1 MKMKSATTLLKE
13 FAAQPRC
20 GWMRSFLVKTS
31 KRSCTVL
38 LFAPPHVAQ
47 WWECHLCDWTHPLMT
62 SEDDKQSHGNLCRDL
77 DLDLDLWASQVC
89 PEHPVGHAGGCFRE
103 QDVLRSVARSFPH
116 RPLVLVCEDNR
127 TSVMSLHVL
136 VLQGLQ
142 GGVTRTLASL
152 RALTPWTMNSQIC
165 SSWFG
170 SPSKS
175 FHPSGHKDFQP
186 TGYSR
191 VLQPVC
197 DMSNSL

>member
-1 MKMKSATTLLKE
+1 
-13 FAAQPRC
+13 
-20 GWMRSFLVKTS
+20 
-31 KRSCTVL
+31 
-38 LFAPPHVAQ
+38 
-47 WWECHLCDWTHPLMT
+47 MT
-62 SEDDKQSHGNLCRDL
+62 SEDEKQSHGNLCR

-103 QDVLRSVARSFPH
+103 QDVLRSVTRSFPPL
-116 RPLVLVCEDNR
+116 PLVLICEDNR
-127 TSVMSLHVL
+127 ASVVSLHVL

-152 RALTPWTMNSQIC
+152 RALTPWTMNSQI
-165 SSWFG
+165 G
-170 SPSKS
+170 LPGLDHLQKS
-175 FHPSGHKDFQP
+175 FHLSGNKDFQP